1 MQPAQCAEGIYVLRI
16 GHRAWRDKR
25 VTTHVAL
32 SSMALGASGIFLSG
46 EEDSSLIQSVTRARD
61 RWAPHFSVDY
71 SRSWRDVVGRARS
84 MGCTIV
90 HLTMYGVEL
99 RFLLDGLRTLVGS
112 RGILVIVGAEKVP
125 REVYELAD
133 LNVAVTHLPHSE
145 VAALAVFLHD
155 LLGYGESA
163 ARGSSILPQLRG
175 KLSLPG
181 ALRPPGSSGRSS

>member
-1 MQPAQCAEGIYVLRI
+1 
-16 GHRAWRDKR
+16 
-25 VTTHVAL
+25 
-32 SSMALGASGIFLSG
+32 MALGASGIFLSG
-46 EEDSSLIQSVTRARD
+46 EEDPNLIQSVTRARD
-61 RWAPHFSVDY
+61 RWAPNFGVEY
-71 SRSWRDVVGRARS
+71 SRSWRDVVDRARS
-84 MGCTIV
+84 MDCTIV

-99 RFLLDGLRTLVGS
+99 RFLLDGLRALARS

-181 ALRPPGSSGRSS
+181 ALRPPESSEHSS